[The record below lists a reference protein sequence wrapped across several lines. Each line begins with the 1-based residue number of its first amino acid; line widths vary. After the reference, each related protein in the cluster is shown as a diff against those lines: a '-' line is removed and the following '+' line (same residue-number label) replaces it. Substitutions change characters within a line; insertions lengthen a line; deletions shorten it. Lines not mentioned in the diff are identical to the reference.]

1 MDNSKDKEN
10 VEPEV
15 THPATSKLG
24 STVDAVKDKSRSFG
38 QEMKDITSSD
48 HHEAKEG
55 LKEKI
60 SAVTHELLVK
70 AREVAVEAEEKA
82 DQVMNE
88 YE

>member
-15 THPATSKLG
+15 THPEKNKLG
-24 STVDAVKDKSRSFG
+24 STVDTVKDKSRPFG
-38 QEMKDITSSD
+38 QDTKDTTSSD

-60 SAVTHELLVK
+60 SAVTHELLEK
-70 AREVAVEAEEKA
+70 AREVAEEAEEKA
-82 DQVMNE
+82 DLVMDE